1 MDTASLLAT
10 IDPKELTYEATSLI
24 AWEIGAVS
32 SDEEVASF
40 MYRGG
45 SFPPQASAKPPTA
58 EDRRPDQ
65 KYWNYVKAEMR
76 LFLCTDNK
84 KYRALWKQIAEL
96 QKKSTTA
103 IVGLI
108 AAFLGE
114 LVGAPAALLAGFVA
128 VCLYA
133 VLKVGKEAYCNFT
146 AENED

>member
-1 MDTASLLAT
+1 MDTASLLAA
-10 IDPKELTYEATSLI
+10 IDPKELTYEETSLI

-45 SFPPQASAKPPTA
+45 NFPPRASAKPSKA

-76 LFLCTDNK
+76 LFLCTDDK
-84 KYRALWKQIAEL
+84 KYRALWKQIAGL

-146 AENED
+146 TANEN